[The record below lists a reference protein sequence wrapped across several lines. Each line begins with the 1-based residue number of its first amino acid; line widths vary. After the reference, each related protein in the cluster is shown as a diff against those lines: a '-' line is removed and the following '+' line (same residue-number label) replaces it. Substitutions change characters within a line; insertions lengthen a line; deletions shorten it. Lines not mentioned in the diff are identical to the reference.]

1 MAWYR
6 AFRETLA
13 SLSTFLEEHCKVSL
27 AWKVNGPAIS
37 LQSNAPSN
45 PSEEH
50 KAPAKPAAPRP
61 TPVPVHPP
69 ETSHATNRDPKKF
82 EKGVSWVFQDFERNP
97 NLVLEEAETGM
108 MKGVMLDR
116 LSDCTVV
123 IKGKVKNILITACKK
138 VTVQCQSVVASTEIV
153 ACKGLKLQTLGL
165 LPSVAID
172 GSDGVQIFLNA
183 ESKAECVFA
192 TSKSSDMTV
201 NFQQLDGPRDWVELP
216 IPHQFVHHFQG
227 DRLDSQVSDL
237 YR

>member
-1 MAWYR
+1 MA
-6 AFRETLA
+6 
-13 SLSTFLEEHCKVSL
+13 LSTFLEEHCKMGLV
-27 AWKVNGPAIS
+27 WKANGPAIS
-37 LQSNAPSN
+37 LRSETVSK

-50 KAPAKPAAPRP
+50 KEPAKPTAPRP
-61 TPVPVHPP
+61 APTPVHPP
-69 ETSHATNRDPKKF
+69 DTHPAANRDPKKF

-97 NLVLEEAETGM
+97 NLILEEAETGM
-108 MKGVMLDR
+108 TKGVMLDR
-116 LSDCTVV
+116 LNDCTVV
-123 IKGKVKNILITACKK
+123 IKGKVKNILITTCRKL
-138 VTVQCQSVVASTEIV
+138 TVQCQSVVASTEIV

-201 NFQQLDGPRDWVELP
+201 SFPHTDGSGDWVELP